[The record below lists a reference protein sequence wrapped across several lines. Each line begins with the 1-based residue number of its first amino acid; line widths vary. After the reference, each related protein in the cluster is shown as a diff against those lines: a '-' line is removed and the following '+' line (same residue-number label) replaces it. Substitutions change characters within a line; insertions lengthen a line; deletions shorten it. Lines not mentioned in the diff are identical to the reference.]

1 MILTYALDFTIGC
14 FGLAWLMN
22 LWLLLRGPG
31 AVDRVLAADTMV
43 VNSIALIV
51 LYGIKSGSALN
62 FEAAI
67 LFAMT
72 GFVSS
77 VAFAKYLTRGSIIE

>member
-1 MILTYALDFTIGC
+1 MILPYALDFALGC
-14 FGLAWLMN
+14 FGFAWLMN
-22 LWLLLRGPG
+22 LWLLLRGQS
-31 AVDRVLAADTMV
+31 AVDRILAVDTMV
-43 VNSIALIV
+43 INSIALIV
-51 LYGIKSGSALN
+51 LYGIKTASPLN

-77 VAFAKYLTRGSIIE
+77 VAFAKYLTRGNIIE

>member
-1 MILTYALDFTIGC
+1 MILHYALDFAIVC

-22 LWLLLRGPG
+22 LWVLLRFPG
-31 AVDRVLAADTMV
+31 IVDRILAVDTMV
-43 VNSIALIV
+43 VNAIALIV
-51 LYGIKSGSALN
+51 LYGIRTGSALN

-77 VAFAKYLTRGSIIE
+77 VAFAKYLTRGSVIE